1 PGRGAA
7 NPPGPTPRPPRGRGP
22 ARAVTTALVQAL
34 RHSGCGSIELR
45 ATETGAP
52 LYRTLGFDPVDGY
65 MALRPGAE
73 GWTR

>member
-1 PGRGAA
+1 GGGAGFHPGAPAPAPRRG
-7 NPPGPTPRPPRGRGP
+7 GH